1 MKLNLSD
8 ITINYYYYILALLYF
23 IQWVHLIFCC
33 AVLHCSVVV
42 LRYGHAHKESVKSE
56 YDGLL
61 YLTVRE

>member
-1 MKLNLSD
+1 MLSFVFKLLPSS
-8 ITINYYYYILALLYF
+8 LF
-23 IQWVHLIFCC
+23 RGKER
-33 AVLHCSVVV
+33 CSVVV